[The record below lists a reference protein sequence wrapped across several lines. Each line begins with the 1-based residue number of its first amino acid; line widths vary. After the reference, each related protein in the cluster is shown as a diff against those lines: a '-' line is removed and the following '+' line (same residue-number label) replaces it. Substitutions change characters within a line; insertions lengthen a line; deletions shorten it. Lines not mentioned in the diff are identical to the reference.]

1 MKRILLGLSS
11 LLLLGTM
18 QAGAQTIFSD
28 DFSNAALPNWTITNL
43 STSNVVWHHNAT
55 NTSAGQAAGTFDYP
69 GASNG
74 NILADSDADGDQSGN
89 TPEHTVITSKNID
102 CSAASNVVLSFV
114 ELFGK
119 YQADTPRV
127 YVSTDSV
134 NWTMVHNP
142 AAGLGTNQT
151 TANPNFVEVNLTSI
165 AAGSDS
171 FYIRFD
177 WKGAYDYWWF
187 VDDVRLFTPSTF
199 EVQADEAGA
208 TLTNGC
214 NLSNSEPISIT
225 FRNKGLTS
233 IDSVMAYYQVNGG
246 TVVAEKVHLPSPLGY
261 DTAYTYN
268 FSTTADFSAA
278 NIYNITA
285 WVQLAGD
292 TVATNDSAFTNAIS
306 ADPINPSTAYT
317 TSFEIPGIGNDVSA
331 LSWTNEDSNNDGA
344 SWHLSAASPNIGTVH
359 FRTDWNPDGTT
370 PANDWLFSPCLQLSS
385 SKAYKVDFFDEVGQD
400 NNGLYPEKLELKAG
414 TTKSG
419 AGMTQNIYDFGL
431 QQNTSYEE
439 RLAAFKP
446 STSGIYYVG
455 FHCYSDAN
463 EWFLDVDDVTISE
476 LAGPDAV
483 FTSSMNG
490 STVSVSDG
498 STELITDWSWSWGDG
513 QSSTGQNPGTHTYTT
528 PGTYTICLTVTNLA
542 GTDSVCHTVT
552 ISGINDIDAS
562 AEVAVY
568 PNPTN
573 SAINVMLSRELSN
586 NAQIEIINTIGETV
600 ISRKA
605 TGNNVEKFNLDKLA
619 QGVYYVRITS
629 EGVKAMK
636 KFVYT
641 R

>member
-1 MKRILLGLSS
+1 M
-11 LLLLGTM
+11 LGTM
-18 QAGAQTIFSD
+18 HLGAQVIFSD
-28 DFSNAALPNWTITNL
+28 DFSNANLPKWTIANL
-43 STSNVVWHHNAT
+43 STSNVLWHYN
-55 NTSAGQAAGTFDYP
+55 NTGSSAGQAAGTFDYT
-69 GASNG
+69 GATNG
-74 NILADSDADGDQSGN
+74 CILADSDADGDQTGN
-89 TPEHTVITSKNID
+89 TAEHTVITSKNID
-102 CSAASNVVLSFV
+102 CSAASDVVLSFV
-114 ELFGK
+114 EFFGK

-127 YVSTDSV
+127 YVSTDSI

-142 AAGLGTNQT
+142 AAGLATNQA
-151 TANPNFVEVNLTSI
+151 TANPNFVEINVTAI

-177 WKGAYDYWWF
+177 WRGKYDYWWF
-187 VDDVRLFTPSTF
+187 VDDVKLFTPSTF

-225 FRNKGLTS
+225 FRNKGLTP
-233 IDSVMAYYQVNGG
+233 IDSVMAMYQVNGG

-268 FSTTADFSAA
+268 FTTTADFSAA
-278 NIYNITA
+278 GIYNITA

-292 TVATNDSAFTNAIS
+292 TVPSNDTAFTNAIS

-317 TSFEIPGIGNDVSA
+317 TSFEIPGIGSDVSA
-331 LSWTNEDSNNDGA
+331 LTWTNEDSNNDGF
-344 SWHLSAASPNIGTVH
+344 SWHLSAASANTGTVH
-359 FRTDWNPDGTT
+359 FRTDWNPNGQTA
-370 PANDWLFSPCLQLSS
+370 ANDWLFSPCLQLSAA
-385 SKAYKVDFFDEVGQD
+385 KAYKVHFFSEVGED
-400 NNGLYPEKLELKAG
+400 ANGLYPEKLELKTG
-414 TTKSG
+414 TTKSA
-419 AGMTQNIYDFGL
+419 AGMTQNIFDFGL
-431 QQNTSYEE
+431 QQNSAYEE

-446 STSGIYYVG
+446 ATNGIYYVG
-455 FHCYSDAN
+455 FHCYSDADK
-463 EWFLDVDDVTISE
+463 WFLDVDDVTISE

-483 FTSSMNG
+483 FASSMNG
-490 STVSVSDG
+490 SVVTVTDG
-498 STELITDWSWSWGDG
+498 SSELITDWSWNWGDG
-513 QSSTGQNPGTHTYTT
+513 SSSTGQNPGTHTYAA

-542 GTDSVCHTVT
+542 GVDSVCHTVV
-552 ISGINDIDAS
+552 ISGVNDLDAS
-562 AEVAVY
+562 AQIAVY

-573 SAINVMLSRELSN
+573 SAINVMLSQELSN
-586 NAQIEIINTIGETV
+586 NAQIEIVNTIGETV

-605 TGNNVEKFNLDKLA
+605 TGSNVEKFNLDKLA